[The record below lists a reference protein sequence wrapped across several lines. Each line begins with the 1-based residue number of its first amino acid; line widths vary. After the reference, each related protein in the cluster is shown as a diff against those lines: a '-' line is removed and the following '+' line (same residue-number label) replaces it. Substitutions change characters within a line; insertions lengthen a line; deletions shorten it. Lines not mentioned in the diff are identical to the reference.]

1 MWEYNIKLIDHS
13 YVMLTVECGKRDLH
27 ESQFVVVLLLFLD
40 PVLDVKV
47 LDVVLTEGDVDL
59 FAESS
64 SGCFAEVM
72 GQLWFL
78 DERTFVFENDFVFF
92 EHRKSVLVILSW
104 PWNLT
109 LHYQRDTL
117 VSE

>member
-1 MWEYNIKLIDHS
+1 M
-13 YVMLTVECGKRDLH
+13 MLAVESGKRDLH
-27 ESQFVVVLLLFLD
+27 EPQFVVVLLLFLD
-40 PVLDVKV
+40 PVLNVKV
-47 LDVVLTEGDVDL
+47 FDVVLAKGDVDF

-72 GQLWFL
+72 SQFWFL
-78 DERTFVFENDFVFF
+78 DERAFVFENDFIFF
-92 EHRKSVLVILSW
+92 KHCKSVLVILSW

-109 LHYQRDTL
+109 LNHHKNTL